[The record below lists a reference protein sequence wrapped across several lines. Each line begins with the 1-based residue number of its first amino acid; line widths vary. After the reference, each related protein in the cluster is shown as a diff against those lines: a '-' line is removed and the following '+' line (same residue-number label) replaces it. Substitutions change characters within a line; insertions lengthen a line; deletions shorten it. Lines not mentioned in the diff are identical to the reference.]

1 MNDVQTLEVAEEVIA
16 EFAWDLGEIDESA
29 EEYAILITCY
39 MY

>member
-1 MNDVQTLEVAEEVIA
+1 MGDVQTPEVVEESVA

-29 EEYAILITCY
+29 EEYAVLISCY

>member
-1 MNDVQTLEVAEEVIA
+1 MSDVQAPESVTEAVA